1 MLNAFSDVLS
11 EPPPARAV
19 LRSPFPQGSL
29 EALGATCSQALPPP
43 APCPGALCHCGFPP
57 GERRRQVSLTTLPPS
72 SLGRCWPGFRN
83 HITDGEEPSGF
94 FWVSRLF
101 QREEGGSSPCHQ
113 PPPLPTCSL
122 EAPLAAIG
130 IFPGAHS

>member
-1 MLNAFSDVLS
+1 MSNAFSDVLS
-11 EPPPARAV
+11 EPPPARAL

-29 EALGATCSQALPPP
+29 EALGATCSQALPP
-43 APCPGALCHCGFPP
+43 AQVCSVTVGSHQE
-57 GERRRQVSLTTLPPS
+57 GERRRQMSLTTLPPS
-72 SLGRCWPGFRN
+72 SLGRCWPGLRN

-113 PPPLPTCSL
+113 PPPLPACL
-122 EAPLAAIG
+122 LGPPLAAIG
-130 IFPGAHS
+130 ILPGAHS